1 MTMTTDEL
9 RAAIEAILFVSGEPV
24 KFEELA
30 EAFPDQEKETLEQQ
44 INEIESSFAQR
55 EGGFVLERAA
65 GGFRFATRP
74 DLDPHLRKYF
84 SRKNEG
90 RLSLAA
96 LETMAIVAYR
106 QPITVPEI
114 NDIRGVNSSGVIRTL
129 LDRKMIKIAGRKSV
143 VGSPFLYR
151 TTREF
156 LVHFGLES
164 IQDLPKLE
172 EFSEILGES
181 LADELLTSMS
191 EEDLLDAPPA
201 EEAEGR
207 TEAIGS
213 GSDQSSDNVS
223 ASEEETPPAGPLEA
237 AASDALSEDAIIET
251 PSETRIDDLEG
262 RRTGGVGLPAHEE
275 LLDGEHHADD
285 EPGERIEGESS
296 GGDAMQHSGERA
308 LESDEEVA
316 TASTPDEDAIESGDE
331 RN

>member
-1 MTMTTDEL
+1 MTMTADEL

-24 KFEELA
+24 KFEELT
-30 EAFPDQEKETLEQQ
+30 EAFPDQEKEVLEQQ

-55 EGGFVLERAA
+55 EGGFILERAA

-129 LDRKMIKIAGRKSV
+129 LDRKMIKIAGRKNV

-156 LVHFGLES
+156 LLHFGLES

-191 EEDLLDAPPA
+191 EEDILDAPPSDEG
-201 EEAEGR
+201 EEGGKAI
-207 TEAIGS
+207 EAGS
-213 GSDQSSDNVS
+213 GDSHFEADTPRADEPDAEPSAEPSESSVEEHLDGPDDQVVDEL
-223 ASEEETPPAGPLEA
+223 EEAGPLE
-237 AASDALSEDAIIET
+237 DDELEDET
-251 PSETRIDDLEG
+251 LLDQENDEQR
-262 RRTGGVGLPAHEE
+262 EE
-275 LLDGEHHADD
+275 LGA
-285 EPGERIEGESS
+285 ESS
-296 GGDAMQHSGERA
+296 GAEAAGPEGRDGS
-308 LESDEEVA
+308 ESDEELPNVSA
-316 TASTPDEDAIESGDE
+316 PDEDAIESDSNE

>member
-1 MTMTTDEL
+1 MTMTPDEL

-30 EAFPDQEKETLEQQ
+30 EAFPDQEKDVLEQQ

-55 EGGFVLERAA
+55 EGGFILERAA
-65 GGFRFATRP
+65 GGFRFSTRP

-96 LETMAIVAYR
+96 LETMAMVAYR

-129 LDRKMIKIAGRKSV
+129 LDRKMIKIAGRKNV

-156 LVHFGLES
+156 LLHFGLES

-172 EFSEILGES
+172 EFSEILGEN

-191 EEDLLDAPPA
+191 EEDILDAPPS
-201 EEAEGR
+201 EEGEGR
-207 TEAIGS
+207 AQAIEAGLDDS
-213 GSDQSSDNVS
+213 NDPTS
-223 ASEEETPPAGPLEA
+223 ALEEETEDMLNGEPSA
-237 AASDALSEDAIIET
+237 AASQGSVET
-251 PSETRIDDLEG
+251 SFDTLDD
-262 RRTGGVGLPAHEE
+262 
-275 LLDGEHHADD
+275 DNDD
-285 EPGERIEGESS
+285 EI
-296 GGDAMQHSGERA
+296 D
-308 LESDEEVA
+308 DEEVV
-316 TASTPDEDAIESGDE
+316 TASAPDEDAIESDPNE